1 MITVNNLSIQ
11 FSGNYLFNNVS
22 FVIGDKDRIGL
33 VGKNGA
39 GKSTLLKTIAS
50 GTENQLLES
59 GSIVIPKGEKIGY
72 LPKEMVPSSTT
83 SIMNEALSAF
93 AEANALKA
101 QLEQI
106 NTQITQRTDYESP
119 EYEKILHTQYEITER
134 LGLINATN
142 ARAETEKVLIG
153 LGFEHSDF
161 DRMVSEFST
170 GWQMRVE
177 LAKILL
183 KKPNVLLLDEPTN
196 HLDIESIGWLENF
209 LVSYYGAVVL
219 VSHDRTFLD
228 NITRRTIEIT
238 AGRIY
243 DYKASYSQY
252 VVLLQERREAEM
264 NKLNAQ
270 QRQIAQIEK
279 FIERFRYKATK
290 AKQVQSRIKLVE
302 KMELEQVAEIDSSAI
317 HFSFPPALH
326 SGKIVL
332 EVKDLSK
339 SYGDKHVLSNANM
352 IIERGAK
359 VAFVGKN
366 GEGKSTLSKCIIGEI
381 KDYSGLCRLGYN
393 VQIGYFAQNQTSL
406 LDPEITVFDTIDQV
420 AQGEARTKIRS
431 FLASFLFDEE
441 DIDKKVKVLSGGE
454 KTRLALC
461 KLILSPVN
469 LLVLD
474 EPTNHLDMDS
484 KNILKEALLRYEGAL
499 IVVSHD
505 RDFLQGLTDTIYEF
519 RHHQIKEYHGDIFE
533 YLQRRKLQ
541 DLEELNAANSEAIA
555 KEQKEKKASKQQY
568 QQNREQEKEQR
579 RKRSRISKL
588 ESQIEELEN
597 QIAELD
603 NRFATQ
609 ADNIEE
615 SLYTQY
621 EEKKQSLASAM
632 QEWEE
637 LSLELED

>member
-11 FSGNYLFNNVS
+11 FSGNYLFDNVS
-22 FVIGDKDRIGL
+22 FVIADKDRIGL

-50 GTENQLLES
+50 GNENQLLES
-59 GSIVIPKGEKIGY
+59 GSIVIPKGEEIGY
-72 LPKEMVPSSTT
+72 LPQEMVPSSTT

-101 QLEQI
+101 QLEKI

-119 EYEKILHTQYEITER
+119 EYEKILHMQYEITEY
-134 LGLINATN
+134 LSLINATD

-302 KMELEQVAEIDSSAI
+302 KMELEQVAEIDTSAI

-339 SYGDKHVLSNANM
+339 SYGDKHVLSKANM

-431 FLASFLFDEE
+431 FLASFLFNEE
-441 DIDKKVKVLSGGE
+441 EIDKKVKVLSGGE
-454 KTRLALC
+454 KMRLALC

-541 DLEELNAANSEAIA
+541 DLAELNVANSESIA
-555 KEQKEKKASKQQY
+555 QAQKEKKVSKQQY
-568 QQNREQEKEQR
+568 QQSREQEKEQR

-597 QIAELD
+597 QIAEFD

-637 LSLELED
+637 LSLELDD